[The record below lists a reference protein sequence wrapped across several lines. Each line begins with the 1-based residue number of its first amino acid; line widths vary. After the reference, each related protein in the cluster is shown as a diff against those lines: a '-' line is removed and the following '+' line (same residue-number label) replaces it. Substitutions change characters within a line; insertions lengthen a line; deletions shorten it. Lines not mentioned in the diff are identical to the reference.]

1 MIKRFLAASA
11 ALLLAIAPASANEL
25 ATVKL
30 GMSKLGAMTNIWIA
44 SKTGIFKKHGLD
56 LQVTEIPMNDQ
67 TISLLHGRKIDI
79 ALQIP
84 GTAMVAKE
92 AGFDLVLV
100 GQNETAGT
108 TPPVSN
114 AVMASSSSS
123 IKSMADLRGKRV
135 STASP
140 RGQSFAALKELL
152 QRNGVPVDQIQI
164 VAAPFAA
171 AADLL
176 RSGQADAAVTLDPYT
191 TQISKAGYGRPLSW
205 FMIETIPDQPVGA
218 WWALRSWAE
227 KNPKLVAAFQA
238 AVKESHDY
246 LKADPERARSAVS
259 EYSGLDRSLVDDM
272 PQISWKSEVDPQ
284 AWQAVADLLF
294 KHGELRQRH
303 DVSEY
308 LLKQE

>member
-1 MIKRFLAASA
+1 MMK
-11 ALLLAIAPASANEL
+11 LLLASTVFLL
-25 ATVKL
+25 ATASGRAGELSTVRL
-30 GMSKLGAMTNIWIA
+30 GMAKLGAMTNIWIA
-44 SKTGIFKKHGLD
+44 SKVGIFKKHGLD
-56 LQVTEIPMNDQ
+56 LQITEIPMNDQ
-67 TISLLHGRKIDI
+67 TISLLQARKIDI

-114 AVMASSSSS
+114 AVMASSNSS
-123 IKSMADLRGKRV
+123 IKSIADLRGKRV

-140 RGQSFAALKELL
+140 RGQSFATLKELL
-152 QRNGVPVDQIQI
+152 QRNDVAVDQIQI
-164 VAAPFAA
+164 VAAPFSA

-176 RSGQADAAVTLDPYT
+176 RTGQADAAVTLDPYT

-205 FMIETIPDQPVGA
+205 FMMETIPDQPVGS

-246 LKADPERARSAVS
+246 LKADPERAKSAVS
-259 EYSGLDRSLVDDM
+259 EYSGLDRGLVNDM
-272 PQISWKSEVDPQ
+272 PLISWKSEVDPKT
-284 AWQAVADLLF
+284 WQAVADLLF
-294 KHGELRQRH
+294 RQGELKQRH

-308 LLKQE
+308 LLKPE